1 VASNAPSSVTDNAVR
16 LSDLRRSQA
25 ADTTLEN
32 LLSTLSAKIQ
42 SCTRLAVFAYEA
54 GNEGHPALAS
64 AFRDLA
70 DTERDS
76 FNVLLACL
84 RTHLTEMPA
93 AALAEPVKS
102 VGR

>member
-1 VASNAPSSVTDNAVR
+1 VASDVPSSVTDSAVR

-25 ADTTLEN
+25 ADATLEN

-64 AFRDLA
+64 AFREVA

-76 FNVLLACL
+76 FNLLLACL

-93 AALAEPVKS
+93 SAGEPVES
-102 VGR
+102 SRR

>member
-1 VASNAPSSVTDNAVR
+1 VANDVTNSPLR

-25 ADTTLEN
+25 ADASLEN
-32 LLSTLSAKIQ
+32 LLSTLSTKIQ

-64 AFRDLA
+64 AFRELA
-70 DTERDS
+70 DTERES

-84 RTHLTEMPA
+84 RAHLNEFPEDA
-93 AALAEPVKS
+93 GEPMRS
-102 VGR
+102 AGR